1 MNIFTSDSYR
11 DWGGIRGI
19 FDHLG
24 KVVLFTQSTS
34 RRWEKWL
41 SSRELRL
48 CWTENRPGWD
58 CVPHTTRNANIL
70 IMSTDLVILI
80 VEGGALLSEGGQSFQ
95 I

>member
-34 RRWEKWL
+34 ALKAL
-41 SSRELRL
+41 GKMVIFQGASLVLDPKQTGLGLL
-48 CWTENRPGWD
+48 CPITQGMP
-58 CVPHTTRNANIL
+58 T
-70 IMSTDLVILI
+70 
-80 VEGGALLSEGGQSFQ
+80 F
-95 I
+95 